1 MPLIPTAIETPLDTA
16 FKASRN
22 KFKISS
28 RKAFLDA
35 MTKFKTESENAAKV
49 IPPNKDGIFGTAV
62 EAASDVFM
70 NEMDK
75 AYGDTFEGLGK
86 IIAAQV
92 DAYIRTMTIIV
103 PPGQVVLTPFAPA
116 PLPGS
121 TTAPSLPAIIS

>member
-1 MPLIPTAIETPLDTA
+1 
-16 FKASRN
+16 
-22 KFKISS
+22 
-28 RKAFLDA
+28 
-35 MTKFKTESENAAKV
+35 MTKFKTESENAAKA

-70 NEMDK
+70 NEKDK

-103 PPGQVVLTPFAPA
+103 PSGQIVATPFVPA
-116 PLPGS
+116 PLVGAVTS
-121 TTAPSLPAIIS
+121 PSLPAIIT